1 MADEF
6 VLGLVDQLAVFLVDE
21 YVFRI
26 NDLAALVV
34 QDDLVQGKGQGD
46 VPVGIQFEI
55 IVIHRLVIIERLLV
69 QLVQFDVLIFIF
81 QRSPVCGN
89 FWFRHERMGFAVI
102 KALQLVA
109 ADFLQ
114 EPGLFFRLHPF
125 HQGVDTQVVGH
136 FHNPFQDDRVL
147 AVGAEA
153 FQELHIQ
160 LESGL
165 NDERQIF
172 DLKEYL
178 FGNSGNCAVY
188 FHIDSEGQSFTVK
201 ANSQLTAPSSKEFI
215 DTLKDLP
222 FVHEVW
228 TV

>member
-136 FHNPFQDDRVL
+136 FHNLFQDDRVL

-153 FQELHIQ
+153 FQKLHIQ
-160 LESGL
+160 LDQVKIKILQHVQGGKAGAEIVHPDLEACFVEAADLLLQVIVVDALYRFGDFQSEKPGRHAGGL
-165 NDERQIF
+165 
-172 DLKEYL
+172 Y
-178 FGNSGNCAVY
+178 
-188 FHIDSEGQSFTVK
+188 
-201 ANSQLTAPSSKEFI
+201 
-215 DTLKDLP
+215 P
-222 FVHEVW
+222 F
-228 TV
+228 